1 MNQRIRSFLIGTC
14 VIGLMIGN
22 AVAQNA
28 DSDVPQA
35 LFRYLKQEDKVF
47 AWKLNERQDVGGGTI
62 YDMDLT
68 SQKWQ
73 GIVWKHALFVYE
85 PKQLT
90 HKNHVLLFV
99 TGGSNG
105 RRPDREDLERGLAL
119 AQLCSARVATIH
131 QVPNQPLFGGRREDD
146 LITETWLQYLK
157 TGDETWPLLFPM
169 VKSASRAM
177 DAIEELAKNEWKTEV
192 KGFVIT
198 GASKRGWTS
207 WLTPV
212 ADKRIVGT
220 APIVIDVLN
229 FRPQMKH
236 QLDSWG
242 KYSEHIIDYPSK
254 GLIVEGDES
263 PREAQLRRMMDP
275 YTYRKQLG
283 LPKLMVNGTNDPYWV
298 VDAMRLYWPDL
309 VGPKYVLQVPNAGHG
324 LNGGIELA
332 LSTVA
337 GFFQH
342 VASETPLPKLT
353 WTRVANGNTIQ
364 FLVSTSEKPI
374 ASRLWT
380 AHSDTKDFRK
390 SEWNSEPLRMYRDK
404 YIAEIDLPKDGHLAH
419 YGELQFQIN
428 GVPYSLC
435 TLIQRD

>member
-1 MNQRIRSFLIGTC
+1 MIRWIRPFLIGTC
-14 VIGLMIGN
+14 FIGLATGS

-28 DSDVPQA
+28 HSDVPQA
-35 LFRYLKQEDKVF
+35 LFRYVHREDKVF
-47 AWKLNERQDVGGGTI
+47 EWKLNERKNVGGGTI

-68 SQKWQ
+68 SQKWHD
-73 GIVWKHALFVYE
+73 IIWKHALIVYE
-85 PKQLT
+85 PKQLI
-90 HKNHVLLFV
+90 HRHHVLLFV
-99 TGGSNG
+99 TGGRNG
-105 RRPDREDLERGLAL
+105 RRPDREDLEQGLAL
-119 AQLCSARVATIH
+119 AQMCGARVATIH
-131 QVPNQPLFGGRREDD
+131 QVPNQPLLDGRHEDD

-169 VKSASRAM
+169 VKSATKAM
-177 DAIEELAKNEWKTEV
+177 DAIEELAEQEWKTEI

-212 ADKRIVGT
+212 ADKRVVAT

-242 KYSEHIIDYPSK
+242 KYSEQIIDYSSK

-263 PREAQLRRMMDP
+263 PRETQLRRMMDP
-275 YTYRKQLG
+275 YTYRKQLD
-283 LPKLMVNGTNDPYWV
+283 LPKLLINGTNDPYWV
-298 VDAMRLYWPDL
+298 VDAMGLYWHDL
-309 VGPKYVLQVPNAGHG
+309 SGPKYVLQVPNAGHG

-342 VASETPLPKLT
+342 IASATALPKLT
-353 WTRVANGNTIQ
+353 WNRSINGNT
-364 FLVSTSEKPI
+364 LRLSVTTSKKPI
-374 ASRLWT
+374 ASRLWI
-380 AHSDTKDFRK
+380 ARSDTKDFRK
-390 SEWNSEPLRMYRDK
+390 SRWDAKPLRMQSDTYV
-404 YIAEIDLPKDGHLAH
+404 AEFELPKKGHIAH

-428 GVPYSLC
+428 GIPFSLC
-435 TLIQRD
+435 TLIQRN